1 MACLNMFNNDPQQQ
15 NLYNITPRISFSND
29 FADQQPPIKL
39 ENIYREAPVSSDFEF
54 SVPNY
59 TMISADELF
68 SKGKLVPAKENGVKG
83 GLTTLRDELLVG
95 EDDYE
100 NMPPR
105 IAKGTSRWKERFG
118 LHRSNVV
125 SKKMDKNMD
134 RGLERIDEL
143 KAHEMAHDNNV
154 FKGVFN

>member
-1 MACLNMFNNDPQQQ
+1 MFNNDPQQQ

-54 SVPNY
+54 SVPKY
-59 TMISADELF
+59 SMISADELF
-68 SKGKLVPAKENGVKG
+68 SKGKLVPSKENCIIDSP
-83 GLTTLRDELLVG
+83 TTLRDELLIG
-95 EDDYE
+95 DDDYE
-100 NMPPR
+100 NVSPR

-118 LHRSNVV
+118 FHRSNVV
-125 SKKMDKNMD
+125 SKKIDKNMD

-143 KAHEMAHDNNV
+143 KAHDNNV
-154 FKGVFN
+154 FKGVFNFN